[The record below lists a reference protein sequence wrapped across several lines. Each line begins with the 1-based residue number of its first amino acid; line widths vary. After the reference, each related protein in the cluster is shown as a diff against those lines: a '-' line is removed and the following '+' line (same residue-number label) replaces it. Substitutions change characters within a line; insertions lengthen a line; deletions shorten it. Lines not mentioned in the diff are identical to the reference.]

1 MLRWTFSLSCLFL
14 AALCLVEGTKT
25 TSSSP
30 NKVFSKDYV
39 QKFLANSDLPP
50 IELDMQLDFEIT
62 PTNVASSSSRNRSAR
77 QAAKPKPK
85 KKVPVKAKQPPK
97 AAPPST
103 TRQVAKKN
111 SHSISRDIAEI
122 RRRIEA
128 ALGSI
133 FEHKY
138 SAILWASLLIV
149 WAPLLIIFVVNQSM
163 GKEAFIDVLVR
174 VLPEGFPA
182 RYIEMVIE
190 DALWVGIFGVSIVA
204 TLGTFLVEMA
214 TLAIDIGKTLSQD
227 SRSKRSRKL
236 RK

>member
-1 MLRWTFSLSCLFL
+1 MLRWIIALSCLVL
-14 AALCLVEGTKT
+14 AALGLVEGTE
-25 TSSSP
+25 TSRP

-39 QKFLANSDLPP
+39 QRFLADADLPP
-50 IELDMQLDFEIT
+50 IELDMQLDFEIA
-62 PTNVASSSSRNRSAR
+62 PTIGASSRSNRSAR

-85 KKVPVKAKQPPK
+85 KKVPVKANKPPK
-97 AAPPST
+97 IVPPTT
-103 TRQVAKKN
+103 TRQVAKKK
-111 SHSISRDIAEI
+111 SHSLSRDIAEL
-122 RRRIEA
+122 RRRIQSA
-128 ALGSI
+128 SGSI

-138 SAILWASLLIV
+138 AGILWASLLIV
-149 WAPLLIIFVVNQSM
+149 WAPLLIIFIVNRFM

-190 DALWVGIFGVSIVA
+190 DALWVGIFGVVIIA

-214 TLAIDIGKTLSQD
+214 TLGVDIGKTLSQD